1 MPKKKTKKTVR
12 PTSRLVEFWRTQRC
26 RHLRGAC
33 YILFA
38 LFLVIAMISFFIS
51 WPSHQNWMGAL
62 GFHLSKLIIQNT
74 FGIASFGFAL
84 IIFVYGMRLL
94 GRNIL
99 PWYKTFWSTL
109 FWMVWISSVLGY
121 FFGRW
126 GKGNIVMGRRRR
138 AHPPPP

>member
-94 GRNIL
+94 GRIIL
-99 PWYKTFWSTL
+99 PWKRRGNWGGSADKVNDRGRYRCGSGWHL
-109 FWMVWISSVLGY
+109 VQRSS
-121 FFGRW
+121 
-126 GKGNIVMGRRRR
+126 RR
-138 AHPPPP
+138 